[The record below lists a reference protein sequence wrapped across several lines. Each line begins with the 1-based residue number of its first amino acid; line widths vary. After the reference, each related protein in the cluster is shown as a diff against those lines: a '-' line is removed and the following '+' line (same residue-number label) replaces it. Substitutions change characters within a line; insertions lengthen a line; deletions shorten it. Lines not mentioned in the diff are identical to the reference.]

1 MSFSDLKSGRQSKQ
15 SKSFV
20 ESITNSDEASSSSAL
35 VPKITD
41 KDAEA
46 AQDDSDLYNTVPS
59 YLEVKSTAERGRGVF
74 AKEGIKRGSIV
85 LALKPHIHV
94 LATRNLDSFCSAC
107 VSPAPEAGLKRCT
120 RCKVVSYCGAACQNG
135 DWTIH
140 KKECAAIQR
149 WAAGAPSPDVAIP
162 AEPIRCL
169 GRVLWKRQK
178 EGLKSV
184 YSREI
189 DALISHR
196 TALPESSYEHLT
208 HLAHSVIRYLGLNAP
223 GELGAF
229 GMTTAAD
236 IVDLMSRFT
245 TNSITLTTPSLTP
258 VGVSVSPPIALINH
272 SCDPNAVVVY
282 PRASSTLSL
291 EPLMQVIAIRD
302 IAPGEEVFT
311 AYIDT
316 TLPRI
321 QRQQALE
328 AAYNFKCQCSLCAG
342 GWNNDPRE
350 ALQCPKLCG
359 GLCPL
364 PTEEDPLT
372 RCIKCKAVVSSTD
385 SVLDALRVG
394 QEALDK
400 ATALQSQVPSY
411 SQIPPKPCNSQRTSS
426 PSSPPA
432 NSIPPRTLFSPS
444 RACTK
449 PCYSATLPAHTH
461 PKMPLD
467 NVIRASSASLTGI
480 SAILCPGHPIR
491 ALALAELG
499 KLLAVDEPA
508 PAPPSATMANAT
520 FPPSGAPR
528 LQLARDTL
536 VRAHEELRIAFGEK
550 NEGGEVGRE
559 VREMLVRIE
568 NELSAWKQG
577 VRNVVADTP
586 KVKKG
591 AVGK

>member
-20 ESITNSDEASSSSAL
+20 KSITNSDEAFSSSAL
-35 VPKITD
+35 VHKTID

-46 AQDDSDLYNTVPS
+46 ARDESDLYKTVPS
-59 YLEVKSTAERGRGVF
+59 YLEIKATAERGRGVF

-85 LALKPHIHV
+85 LAMKPHVHV

-120 RCKVVSYCGAACQNG
+120 RCKVVSYCGAACQNS

-140 KKECAAIQR
+140 KKECGALQR

-169 GRVLWKRQK
+169 GRVLWKKQK

-184 YSREI
+184 FSREI

-196 TALPESSYEHLT
+196 TTLPESSYEHLT

-282 PRASSTLSL
+282 PRANSTVSL

-328 AAYNFKCQCSLCAG
+328 SAYNFKCQCSLCAG
-342 GWNNDPRE
+342 DWNNDPRE
-350 ALQCPKLCG
+350 ALQCPKSCG

-372 RCIKCKAVVSSTD
+372 RCNKCKAVVSSTD

-400 ATALQSQVPSY
+400 ATALQSQDTPKAL
-411 SQIPPKPCNSQRTSS
+411 QLTTNIIPILTSS
-426 PSSPPA
+426 GLHPSSHPLLSLTRLHQALLLATFPP
-432 NSIPPRTLFSPS
+432 TLTQI
-444 RACTK
+444 A
-449 PCYSATLPAHTH
+449 
-461 PKMPLD
+461 LD
-467 NVIRASSASLTGI
+467 NVIRASSVSLTGI

-508 PAPPSATMANAT
+508 PAPPSTAANAA

-559 VREMLVRIE
+559 VREILVRIE
-568 NELSAWKQG
+568 NELGAWTQG

-591 AVGK
+591 AAGK